1 LKIATLASFKSKE
14 AAMSAGKQATW
25 EKYVSAWKEVTAKGK
40 ADALRQS
47 VAATCVYTDPAT
59 IANGHEE
66 LIAYMLAFHQQVP
79 GGHFVTTYFLAH
91 HDVSIAKWNMVS
103 GDGAVIGDGVS
114 YGKYNEQG
122 MLVTMTGFFETP
134 PQ

>member
-1 LKIATLASFKSKE
+1 
-14 AAMSAGKQATW
+14 MSISKQATW
-25 EKYVSAWKEVTAKGK
+25 EKYAAAWKEVTAKGK
-40 ADALRQS
+40 ADALGHS
-47 VAATCVYTDPAT
+47 VAAACVYTDPAT
-59 IANGHEE
+59 IAKGHKE

-114 YGKYNEQG
+114 YGQYDEQG
-122 MLVTMTGFFETP
+122 SLVAMTGFFETP
-134 PQ
+134 AQ

>member
-1 LKIATLASFKSKE
+1 MHHDKRT
-14 AAMSAGKQATW
+14 TW
-25 EKYVSAWKEVTAKGK
+25 ETYANAWQVSTAQEK
-40 ADALRQS
+40 AHAIQQS
-47 VAATCVYTDPAT
+47 VAPGCVYQDPLT
-59 IANGHEE
+59 IAKGHDE

-91 HDVSIAKWNMVS
+91 HDVSIVKWNMVS

-114 YGKYNEQG
+114 YGRYNEQG
-122 MLVTMTGFFETP
+122 ALVAMTGFFETP

>member
-1 LKIATLASFKSKE
+1 MTTDRRATRE
-14 AAMSAGKQATW
+14 R
-25 EKYVSAWKEVTAKGK
+25 YVSAWKEATATGK
-40 ADALRQS
+40 ADKLRQC
-47 VAATCVYTDPAT
+47 VAANCVYTDPAT
-59 IANGHEE
+59 LAKGHEE

-91 HDVSIAKWNMVS
+91 HDVSIAKWNMAS

-114 YGKYNEQG
+114 YGQYNAQG
-122 MLVTMTGFFETP
+122 TLIAMTGFFETP